1 MPKTTDKPPPAD
13 DAGAD
18 EVWGDF
24 FWSFAGKPPG
34 GGPAAEAPPEA
45 AAEAKPPGKPK
56 KPGRQRRAR

>member
-34 GGPAAEAPPEA
+34 EAPAEAPPEA